1 MENSAEQWKIANIH
15 SKRQLDR
22 VTVAYVLIRY
32 GFSPSIIRC
41 TTQLHQKTVSRI
53 KEHFVSCGG
62 SDSFQKSGHKIAPNV
77 ILRDPKTYYA
87 YNELMVLY
95 AHFHSGDPSAFLDTE
110 ALLKA
115 WNFYAAH
122 VNGEPDK
129 TGELDINAM
138 WYLCLYLN
146 VLGVLCEEEDG
157 GRILFSH
164 SSHAYYYHSNHS
176 ALPVENSG
184 YIQMRSLKEI
194 LKNSKNRELQKAS

>member
-22 VTVAYVLIRY
+22 VTVAFVLVRY
-32 GFSPSIIRC
+32 GFC

-77 ILRDPKTYYA
+77 ILKDPRTYYA

-95 AHFHSGDPSAFLDTE
+95 ANFHSGDPSAFLDME

-115 WNFYAAH
+115 WNFYVAH
-122 VNGEPDK
+122 VNGETDK
-129 TGELDINAM
+129 TGEIDINAV

-146 VLGVLCEEEDG
+146 VLGVLCEEDG
-157 GRILFSH
+157 GRILYSH
-164 SSHAYYYHSNHS
+164 SEHAYYYHSNHS

-184 YIQMRSLKEI
+184 YIQMRLLKEI
-194 LKNSKNRELQKAS
+194 LEQSKNRALEEAS